1 MGRTRPSS
9 GRVDHRCRGE
19 GRGDTGGAWSR
30 WRVQPVTGVGLGV
43 RGFGVGGQEGQHDEG
58 AERADG
64 GGDGVVGVQA
74 VEEAAVGV
82 AEQVEGAVGG

>member
-1 MGRTRPSS
+1 
-9 GRVDHRCRGE
+9 
-19 GRGDTGGAWSR
+19 
-30 WRVQPVTGVGLGV
+30 V